1 MPAPTPTSQPSPEQA
16 SQILERL
23 LQLLEKLLERWM
35 SSPASTFQE
44 QALRSLLPQFL
55 PSLQTELRKN
65 PLQVV
70 QVLQFVQLMLGEL
83 LADPSGGVAELLLQI
98 QLAELDRPAA

>member
-55 PSLQTELRKN
+55 PSLQAELRKN

-83 LADPSGGVAELLLQI
+83 LADPTGGVAEQLLQI

>member
-23 LQLLEKLLERWM
+23 LNLLEKLLERWM

-55 PSLQTELRKN
+55 PSLQAELRKN

-83 LADPSGGVAELLLQI
+83 LADPTGGVAEQLLQI

>member
-23 LQLLEKLLERWM
+23 LNLLEKLLERWM

-70 QVLQFVQLMLGEL
+70 QVLMFAHVMLGEL
-83 LADPSGGVAELLLQI
+83 LADPTGGGAEQLLLL